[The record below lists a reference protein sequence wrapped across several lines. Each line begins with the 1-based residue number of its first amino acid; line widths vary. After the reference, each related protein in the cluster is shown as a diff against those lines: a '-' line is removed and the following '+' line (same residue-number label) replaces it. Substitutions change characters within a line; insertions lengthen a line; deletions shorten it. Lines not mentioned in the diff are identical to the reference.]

1 MNVKYT
7 CMFYNK
13 RFLFFISYYY
23 SNEEN
28 VTREDL
34 FQDEKDREWSFLN
47 ENAFKYKMRNDSF
60 N

>member
-23 SNEEN
+23 SNEEK